1 MIVKVLVTPLPFLPA
16 LENHLFQTSC
26 NIVTETFDKEWFSKK
41 VNATRI
47 TQLFSSD
54 FLKIHVQ
61 LF

>member
-26 NIVTETFDKEWFSKK
+26 NIVTETFDKEWFSQK